1 MSDRE
6 ISIEA
11 AARLSGYSGRHL
23 RRLAKRGTIKAR
35 QVGKRFWL
43 LDRNSL
49 LAHKKEMDELG
60 ADRHAHN

>member
-11 AARLSGYSGRHL
+11 ASQMSGYSGRHL
-23 RRLAKRGTIKAR
+23 RRLAKRGAVKAR
-35 QVGKRFWL
+35 QIGKVFWL
-43 LDRNSL
+43 LDVDSL
-49 LAHKKEMDELG
+49 LAYKNEMDALG